1 MMELLNLQQQ
11 CLNLIQAYPECGQN
25 CALNHYCTSV
35 RCTIGNCSRCLNQIQ
50 YGQPNFTYSCTKIT
64 YQYVLRFFNRF
75 ASEICYAMCLYNY
88 KNISRINVVSLGC
101 GPGSEVYGIIKALR
115 FRKIVVPIYYEGH
128 DLLDV
133 WEPVQNLCRNSLTS
147 TQHIINFH
155 TTNLFADFAGF
166 DNNVV
171 NLLILNYLLSHA
183 AKFYTKQG
191 KNQFV
196 DEIVDFII
204 QNNVKNVLFN
214 DISYYGNNISLNSGV
229 QLMKLMISKF
239 SSKGVKYTV
248 RYACFPSDP
257 YRGNEGWQF
266 YKKNNLLFQ
275 KLNGNNFMNNV
286 DYCNSK
292 QIFVHILQ

>member
-35 RCTIGNCSRCLNQIQ
+35 KCTIGDCSKCLNQIQ

-75 ASEICYAMCLYNY
+75 ASEICYAMCHYNY

-115 FRKIVVPIYYEGH
+115 FQKTVVPIYYEGH

-183 AKFYTKQG
+183 AKFYTIQS

-214 DISYYGNNISLNSGV
+214 DISYYGNKISLNSGV
-229 QLMKLMISKF
+229 QLMKLMISKLG
-239 SSKGVKYTV
+239 SKGVKYTV
-248 RYACFPSDP
+248 CYACFPFDP
-257 YRGNEGWQF
+257 YRGNEGWKF

-292 QIFVHILQ
+292 QIFVHIL

>member
-11 CLNLIQAYPECGQN
+11 CLNLIQAHPECSQN

-35 RCTIGNCSRCLNQIQ
+35 GCTAGDCSRCLNQIQ
-50 YGQPNFTYSCTKIT
+50 YGLPNFTYSCTKIT

-88 KNISRINVVSLGC
+88 KGISRINVVSLGC

-115 FRKIVVPIYYEGH
+115 IQKIEIPIYYEGH

-133 WEPVQNLCRNSLTS
+133 WEPVQNLCKDSLIS

-166 DNNVV
+166 DNNIV

-183 AKFYTKQG
+183 AKFCTKQG

-196 DEIVDFII
+196 DEIVDFIL
-204 QNNVKNVLFN
+204 QNNVRNVLFN
-214 DISYYGNNISLNSGV
+214 DISYYGNNTSLDSGV

-248 RYACFPSDP
+248 GYACFPFDP
-257 YRGNEGWQF
+257 YRGNEGWKF

-275 KLNGNNFMNNV
+275 KLDGNNFMNNV
-286 DYCNSK
+286 GYCNSK
-292 QIFVHILQ
+292 QIFVHIQ